1 MNQIIVFSKVVES
14 EMVMFINN
22 RINYDVERYMKFA
35 NFLWKL
41 REITNVFLQNFGL
54 VISDKQKNIDKLAN
68 LISDELMGFYWNL
81 MQILW

>member
-35 NFLWKL
+35 NFL
-41 REITNVFLQNFGL
+41 
-54 VISDKQKNIDKLAN
+54 
-68 LISDELMGFYWNL
+68 
-81 MQILW
+81 